1 MGEEQDLEVPIKE
14 VSAETLAFVIDY
26 LQYIKE
32 NDEIK
37 IESPLTK
44 PLEEILA
51 NTWWLQYVNK
61 LNNEQL
67 LQVLSAANHMDI
79 NSLMRLCAAKAADL
93 VQRMDLQTC
102 REFFGFQNEYT
113 PEE

>member
-1 MGEEQDLEVPIKE
+1 MVEAKVDMINLKLDDGSIVPVPKDAAVKSALINAAVEEDPEEQDLEVPIKE

-44 PLEEILA
+44 PLEEILGKYL
-51 NTWWLQYVNK
+51 TTK
-61 LNNEQL
+61 
-67 LQVLSAANHMDI
+67 I
-79 NSLMRLCAAKAADL
+79 C
-93 VQRMDLQTC
+93 
-102 REFFGFQNEYT
+102 
-113 PEE
+113 